1 MKNSKIVK
9 NEFKDKRFLG
19 NESKY
24 LRELFKFGF
33 KFKRESFITMLQ
45 DKWSLTFKKKY
56 SITTNSCTSSLH
68 SIFLALNLSKKDEI
82 LVPTLVPFMCSTMI
96 HLAGGTPVYVDI
108 NKKNF
113 LINVEDLKKKI
124 TKNTKAVLAVHTHS
138 GVCDLL
144 ELKKIC
150 KKNKLYLI
158 EDCAQSFFSRD
169 KNNILSGTIG
179 DVSCW
184 SFQYS
189 KQLTSGDGGIMS
201 TNNHVLAKKLRLIS
215 NLGYASL
222 EAKNSQTI
230 IPKKIRQN
238 PSFYRTQAI
247 GLNYRMSEF
256 TAAIALAQ
264 FENSKKII
272 RMRKLCGQSF
282 YKILQERKND
292 IVVQDINV
300 KNSTFFSVA
309 FFIKKKISWKKFRAK
324 YIANGG
330 EGFYSAPKPSNQEIV
345 TKTNFI
351 GKCYSSCKKDCV
363 SSCTGTPI
371 ANSIQKK
378 LILLQTN
385 HQNTKILNKQTRALR
400 KTLDF
405 FKIN

>member
-1 MKNSKIVK
+1 MTNFTKI
-9 NEFKDKRFLG
+9 KRFTG

-24 LRELFKFGF
+24 LNELLKFGF
-33 KFKRESFITMLQ
+33 KFRRGSFITALQ
-45 DKWSLTFKKKY
+45 NKWSQTFKKKY

-68 SIFLALNLSKKDEI
+68 SIFLALNLSKKDEV
-82 LVPTLVPFMCSTMI
+82 LVPSLVPFMCSTMI

-108 NKKNF
+108 DKKNF
-113 LINVEDLKKKI
+113 LMDLEDLKKKI
-124 TKNTKAVLAVHTHS
+124 TKNTKAILAVHINS

-144 ELKKIC
+144 ELQKIC
-150 KKNKLYLI
+150 KKNKLYLV

-189 KQLTSGDGGIMS
+189 KQLTSGDGGIVS
-201 TNNHVLAKKLRLIS
+201 TNNRVLAKKLRLIC
-215 NLGYASL
+215 NLGYATL

-230 IPKKIRQN
+230 IPKNIRQD
-238 PSFYRTQAI
+238 PSFYRTQYI
-247 GLNYRMSEF
+247 GLNYRMNEF

-272 RMRKLCGQSF
+272 KMRKLCGESF
-282 YKILQERKND
+282 YKILQERKDD
-292 IVVQDINV
+292 IVVQDINI
-300 KNSTFFSVA
+300 KNSTFFTIA
-309 FFIKKKISWKKFRAK
+309 FFIKKKISWKKFRTK

-330 EGFYSAPKPSNQEIV
+330 EGFYAAPKPNNQEIV
-345 TKTNFI
+345 TKKHFI
-351 GKCYSSCKKDCV
+351 GKCFSSCKKDCI
-363 SSCTGTPI
+363 SSCTGTPV
-371 ANSIQKK
+371 ANYLQKR

-385 HQNTKILNKQTRALR
+385 YEDAKILNKQTRALK
-400 KTLDF
+400 KTLNF